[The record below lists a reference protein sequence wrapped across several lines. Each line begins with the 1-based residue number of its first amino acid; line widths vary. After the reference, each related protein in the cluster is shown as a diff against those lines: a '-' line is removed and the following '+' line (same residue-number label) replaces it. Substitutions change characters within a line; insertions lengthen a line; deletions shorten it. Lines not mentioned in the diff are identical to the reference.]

1 MSMLN
6 QLFEVVY
13 YGADLEFRYNDN
25 YYFVNSGAVNCDNA
39 CKHSIVVSRSKNSF
53 YEGDNNDDCEEI
65 YFSTQSDANE
75 NTNKLFEAKIFD
87 GKSFYEIVDF
97 VTDISY

>member
-6 QLFEVVY
+6 QLFEAVY
-13 YGADLEFRYNDN
+13 YGVDLEFKYNDN
-25 YYFVNSGAVNCDNA
+25 YYFVNSGSVSCDNVS
-39 CKHSIVVSRSKNSF
+39 KHSIVVSRSKNSF

-65 YFSTQSDANE
+65 YSSTQSDANE

-87 GKSFYEIVDF
+87 GKPFYAIVDSI
-97 VTDISY
+97 TNISY